1 MLAAAILQCRI
12 GQCRSLHQ
20 QKRIVHRKPA
30 ARPHATND
38 TAYTARLAE
47 CERHGKWEEVIE
59 LMTEV
64 RVLDVELPPEAYEA
78 GLRTLAVGNQ
88 ADYAAKLLGRL
99 LEHKTSLDNQVI
111 VEVFSSLSRNRCADA
126 ALALFTAHYEG
137 RKDQPVYAPVYNAV
151 VRACA
156 RGGKLD
162 EALSMLDALVLDDE
176 VQSEGRTF
184 DVVAAEC
191 MFAGRQDAGLE
202 VLEMRDYL

>member
-1 MLAAAILQCRI
+1 MPQRHHHIRLLTRANP
-12 GQCRSLHQ
+12 S
-20 QKRIVHRKPA
+20 K
-30 ARPHATND
+30 
-38 TAYTARLAE
+38 YTDQLLE
-47 CERHGKWEEVIE
+47 CERDSKWEDVIE

-64 RVLDVELPPEAYEA
+64 RVLQVELPAEAYEA
-78 GLRTLAVGNQ
+78 GLRTLATGNQ
-88 ADYAAKLLGRL
+88 ADYAAKLLGRV
-99 LEHKTSLDNQVI
+99 LDSGTVLADDTI
-111 VEVFSSLSRNRCADA
+111 MHVFSSLSRNRCADA
-126 ALALFTAHYEG
+126 ALGLFRSHYEG
-137 RKDQPVYAPVYNAV
+137 RKDHPAYAPVYNAV

-162 EALSMLDALVLDDE
+162 EALAMLDALVMDDG

>member
-1 MLAAAILQCRI
+1 M
-12 GQCRSLHQ
+12 
-20 QKRIVHRKPA
+20 
-30 ARPHATND
+30 HATQNYA
-38 TAYTARLAE
+38 TRLAE
-47 CERHGKWEEVIE
+47 CEQNGKWEEVIE

-64 RVLDVELPPEAYEA
+64 RVLDVELPAEAYEA
-78 GLRTLAVGNQ
+78 GLRTLATSNQ
-88 ADYAAKLLGRL
+88 ADYAAKLLGRV
-99 LEHKTSLDNQVI
+99 LDGATPLDDQVI
-111 VEVFSSLSRNRCADA
+111 IEVFSSLSRNRCADA
-126 ALALFTAHYEG
+126 ALTLYRAHYDG
-137 RKDQPVYAPVYNAV
+137 RKDHPAYAPVYNAV

-162 EALSMLDALVLDDE
+162 EALAMLDVLVMDDE